1 MIDLIE
7 SLSFDDITLV
17 PAYSEISTRAD
28 VDTSIDFLGINL
40 KAPIISANMDTVT
53 SSELAIALGR
63 AGGIGCLHRFSS
75 VYENVNEFLRV
86 KNEGLDVLVSIG
98 VNPADVERAQRL
110 VAEGAKH
117 IVIDIAHGD
126 SKLMIDTIK
135 RTREMFGKSIK
146 IIAGNIVTYE
156 AATRLLTAG
165 ADALKVGVGPGS
177 ACSTRVV
184 TGHGIPM
191 VTAIHDVK
199 RAIADFCNK
208 RSIQLCSDATY
219 PIKLI
224 ADGGIRASGD
234 IVKALAMGADV
245 VMIGSLFASTVEA
258 PGERINEHEKIF
270 RGMASK
276 DVYDTYFPGKS
287 TNIAAEGVATTVKIT
302 GTVESLMS
310 GLVGGLKSGCTYS
323 GVKNPVQLRWKARF
337 MKQSISGLAEGR
349 PHILGR

>member
-1 MIDLIE
+1 MIDLVE
-7 SLSFDDITLV
+7 SLSFDDITLI

-28 VDTSIDFLGINL
+28 VNTSIDFLGL
-40 KAPIISANMDTVT
+40 KLNAPIISANMDTVT
-53 SSELAIALGR
+53 SADLAIALAR
-63 AGGIGCLHRFSS
+63 AGGVGCLHRFSS
-75 VYENVNEFLRV
+75 VYENVNEFLKV

-98 VNPADVERAQRL
+98 VNPADVERVQRL
-110 VAEGAKH
+110 VVEGAKH

-126 SKLMIDTIK
+126 SKLMVDTIK
-135 RTREMFGKSIK
+135 RVREMFGKSIK

-156 AATRLLTAG
+156 AAIRLLNAG

-184 TGHGIPM
+184 TGYGIPM
-191 VTAIHDVK
+191 VTAIDDVK
-199 RAIADFCNK
+199 RAITDFCHAK
-208 RSIQLCSDATY
+208 SIKLGADNTY

-258 PGERINEHEKIF
+258 PGERINQHEKVF

-287 TNIAAEGVATTVKIT
+287 ANIAAEGVTTTVKIT
-302 GTVESLMS
+302 GTVENLVSS
-310 GLVGGLKSGCTYS
+310 LVGGLKSGCTYS

-337 MKQSISGLAEGR
+337 MRQTISGLAEGR